1 MKETDAAYI
10 AGIIDGEGSI
20 LLTKL
25 SRNTHRAPV
34 VSVPSTTIELLDYL
48 KETIGHGK
56 ITRKTNYNKEKHK
69 DCFTYI
75 LERNQAIDLLKEVSP
90 YLIIHS
96 KKKRANLILSKYKD
110 LTPRNGR
117 YTEAMLLEKEEFY
130 KEFAS
135 YK

>member
-1 MKETDAAYI
+1 MKKTDAAYI

-25 SRNTHRAPV
+25 SSNTHRAPV

-48 KETIGHGK
+48 KETIRHGK
-56 ITRKTNYNKEKHK
+56 ITRKTNYNKEKHR
-69 DCFTYI
+69 DCYTYI
-75 LERNQAIDLLKEVSP
+75 LEGNSAIELLKEISP
-90 YLIIHS
+90 YLIIES
-96 KKKRANLILSKYKD
+96 KKKRADLILRKYKA

-117 YTEAMLLEKEEFY
+117 YTEEMLIEKELFY
-130 KEFAS
+130 KEFTS